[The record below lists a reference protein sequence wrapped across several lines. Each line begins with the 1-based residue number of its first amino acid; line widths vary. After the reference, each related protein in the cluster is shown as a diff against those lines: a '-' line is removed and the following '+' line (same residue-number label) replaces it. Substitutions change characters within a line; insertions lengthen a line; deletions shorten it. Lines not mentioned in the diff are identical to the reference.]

1 MEIDEE
7 LETSDAVKL
16 ALDQLKAEASTTQ
29 SKFND
34 YRSDYKK
41 SDYNEYSDSNLSVEI
56 RSTCSTLFDYRK
68 G

>member
-7 LETSDAVKL
+7 LETSDAVKV